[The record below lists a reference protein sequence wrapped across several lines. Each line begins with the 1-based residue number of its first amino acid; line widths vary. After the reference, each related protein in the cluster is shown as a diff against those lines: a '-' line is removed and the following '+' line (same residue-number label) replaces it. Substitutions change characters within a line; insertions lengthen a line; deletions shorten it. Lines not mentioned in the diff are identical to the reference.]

1 MEQKFDD
8 VKTKDSLNPVPYP
21 GIKKG
26 FLYGWVIT
34 LALGALNYGFSVGS
48 FS

>member
-1 MEQKFDD
+1 MEQKLYEM
-8 VKTKDSLNPVPYP
+8 KSEDSLNPITYS

-34 LALGALNYGFSVGS
+34 IALGALNYGYSVGS

>member
-1 MEQKFDD
+1 MEQKLNEMRSE
-8 VKTKDSLNPVPYP
+8 DSQNLILYS

-34 LALGALNYGFSVGS
+34 IALGALNYGYSVGS